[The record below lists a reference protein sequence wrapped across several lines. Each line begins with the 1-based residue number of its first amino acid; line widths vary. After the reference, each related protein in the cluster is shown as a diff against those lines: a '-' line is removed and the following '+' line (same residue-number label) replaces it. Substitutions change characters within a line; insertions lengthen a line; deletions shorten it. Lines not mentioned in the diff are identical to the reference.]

1 MREKLRWALV
11 VVVSMALG
19 ATVVVGIDSL
29 RTDASGPAAVIE
41 SVSSPSDSNVAQTIP
56 EDVADLY
63 DKVRPSV
70 VKITT
75 GNEGSFGGGVG
86 SGVVI
91 DKEGRILTNYHV
103 VQGAGSIDV
112 IFADGTSV
120 EAKVL
125 GTDPGNDLAVLD
137 VDVAADKL
145 TPATLGDSAAVRV
158 GEFVIAVGNPFDID
172 GTLTTG
178 VVSGVGRT
186 LGGSGRP
193 LRQLIQSDAAI
204 NPGNSGGGLFNRRG
218 ELIGITTAIE
228 NPSGDRVFVGVGYA
242 VPVGTAKRFLPQM
255 ISGQAVE
262 HPRLGIRME
271 NVTPTLAESRGI
283 DAAKGVVIVQ
293 VESGSAAARAGLRG
307 GRTSGDIIVAID
319 GVEIAGYD
327 DLGNYIDSRDV
338 GDKVKVTVIRDG
350 GKTTVEVTLE
360 AWRSS
365 AT

>member
-11 VVVSMALG
+11 IVVSMALG

-41 SVSSPSDSNVAQTIP
+41 SVSSPSESNVALKIP

-86 SGVVI
+86 SGVVV

-103 VQGAGSIDV
+103 VQGASSIDV

-120 EAKVL
+120 EARVL
-125 GTDPGNDLAVLD
+125 GTDPGNDLAVL
-137 VDVAADKL
+137 
-145 TPATLGDSAAVRV
+145 
-158 GEFVIAVGNPFDID
+158 D

-186 LGGSGRP
+186 LGGNGRP